1 MFKMVFS
8 AIDDVPPEAF
18 VRMPAHTR
26 PHDVGRLLLGDGT
39 PLAERD
45 RRANSMADVL
55 AKRAVAAHRVSKAT
69 HQCVEAEDDRVRA
82 AAMWLGR
89 VTHLANNKAGAPHR
103 DSEASRRRAQSS
115 LAARA
120 LAASRD
126 HVRLGHLARAARPWE
141 QGGHRLVRRGV
152 AWACVTCKLRSA
164 LWWPGCC
171 PMSAHGGGTR
181 AVLRQHRQPAPAHDQ
196 RRRRLVRSLRLIR
209 R

>member
-18 VRMPAHTR
+18 VWMPARTR
-26 PHDVGRLLLGDGT
+26 RHDVGRLLLGDGT

-69 HQCVEAEDDRVRA
+69 RQCVEAEDDRVRA

-89 VTHLANNKAGAPHR
+89 VAHLANNRAGAPHR

-152 AWACVTCKLRSA
+152 VWACVTCKLRSGKWSVIA
-164 LWWPGCC
+164 PQRC
-171 PMSAHGGGTR
+171 GG
-181 AVLRQHRQPAPAHDQ
+181 PAAA
-196 RRRRLVRSLRLIR
+196 R
-209 R
+209 